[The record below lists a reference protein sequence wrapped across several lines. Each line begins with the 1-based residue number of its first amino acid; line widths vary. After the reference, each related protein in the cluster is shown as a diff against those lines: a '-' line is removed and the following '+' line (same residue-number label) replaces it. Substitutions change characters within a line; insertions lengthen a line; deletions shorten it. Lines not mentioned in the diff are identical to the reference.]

1 MAYCNITT
9 DLSDQIPDIGRYM
22 ERRILRPFFAVSGS
36 ANTYACRSQGQTNMV
51 FDDGEVLAL
60 KTSIA
65 TVQAAAGS
73 WWYDVTVDTVYVH
86 AKGSDNLTT
95 ATITIEAGE
104 DWDAL
109 LTRINNRAYNQI
121 NGYLNPSYPTPVA
134 PRIVRNES
142 TDDYDYVLIKANAL
156 LTCSEILRRRATDD
170 VLAEKLAK
178 MVWNSNL
185 DTGEEKGL
193 LNQLRDGDIV
203 LTDQI
208 TARETGSFNYWPN
221 STNTSDTPI
230 WIYGKYTG
238 ETYQRWKL
246 EFDNTAATGT
256 ATFKLSRDGG
266 TTWDLEAQKTFD
278 STGDDRR
285 MPLLS
290 GLSAIFDPDTTNDY
304 TDGDFWT
311 IEVFPQDDIV
321 GVDKIGNARAWR

>member
-22 ERRILRPFFAVSGS
+22 ERRILRPFFAVTGN

-51 FDDGEVLAL
+51 FDDGEALTL

-65 TVQAAAGS
+65 TVQATAGT
-73 WWYDVTVDTVYVH
+73 WWYDITVDTVYVH
-86 AKGSDNLTT
+86 AKGSDTLTT

-109 LTRINNRAYNQI
+109 LTRINNRMYNFM
-121 NGYLNPSYPTPVA
+121 NGILNPAYPTPIA

-142 TDDYDYVLIKANAL
+142 TDDYDYILIKSNAL
-156 LTCSEILRRRATDD
+156 LTCSEIIRRRATDD
-170 VLAEKLAK
+170 ALAEKLYN
-178 MVWNSNL
+178 MVWNTNV
-185 DTGEEKGL
+185 DTAEEKGL

-208 TARETGSFNYWPN
+208 TARETGSFNYWPD
-221 STNTSDTPI
+221 SGNTTDTPL
-230 WIYGKYTG
+230 WIYGQYTG

-266 TTWDLEAQKTFD
+266 TTWDLETQDTFD

-290 GLSAIFDPDTTNDY
+290 GLYAIFDPDTGNDY
-304 TDGDFWT
+304 TDGDSWV
-311 IEVFPQDDIV
+311 IEVFPQDDLTT
-321 GVDKIGNARAWR
+321 VDKIGNARAWR